1 MDKALKTIPVLDA
14 DYMQNKIVENRLS
27 RTVRVYKGN
36 RFDNLRSEHVLTHCT
51 QQIVVTTKVWQNSDK
66 RENLISQ
73 INQLKQEL
81 ENRKDELIRQN
92 SAQGPDGTLV
102 AELVAKYFIDMV
114 RDGDEIADYTGVL
127 TTIIDRPDMPKD
139 VNLRDFLPYTGK
151 ERVITGSNDSVPL
164 IEEHTARLTPITLEL
179 RAFGHKN
186 SLWDVLFNPFW
197 DTERLMQTAATIRVD
212 SRNDDVIGNIVR
224 ENYDAG
230 HSQAADTTGATY
242 DLKVYNT
249 VLAAIKKDYNLLHP
263 LFKTRTIGSMNPKLY
278 LLCNP
283 SDQWNLQRVVSGGLV
298 GASGV
303 AQIVSALPLTGI
315 IPYGGG
321 IQHGSSWGKE
331 ILSYPGVEKGEFY
344 LVGVTRFGG
353 YTFIKRDLT
362 LETGIG
368 EVLQLSREE
377 RAWYRVG
384 KVFLDWLVGK
394 TESSKAYGAIIKGEL
409 PAA

>member
-1 MDKALKTIPVLDA
+1 MKEIANIPVLDA
-14 DYMQNKIVENRLS
+14 EYMRNRLVENRTA
-27 RTVRVYKGN
+27 RTVRVYRGN
-36 RFDNLRSEHVLTHCT
+36 AEDNLKATTPITYYS
-51 QQIVVTTKVWQNSDK
+51 QQIVATTKLWRNSDK
-66 RENLISQ
+66 REIILNQ
-73 INQLKQEL
+73 IYTLKQKL
-81 ENRKDELIRQN
+81 EAQKNA
-92 SAQGPDGTLV
+92 AQGPDSPLI
-102 AELVAKYFIDMV
+102 AELMGKFFIDLL
-114 RDGDEIADYTGVL
+114 RISDETPDYTGIL
-127 TTIIDRPDMPKD
+127 TQVIDRPDMPKD

-151 ERVITGSNDSVPL
+151 ERVIAGSNDSVPL

-212 SRNDDVIGNIVR
+212 SRNDDVIGDIVR
-224 ENYDAG
+224 ASYDAG
-230 HSQAADTTGATY
+230 HSQAADTTGSTY

-249 VLAAIKKDYNLLHP
+249 VLACINKVRDLLHP
-263 LFKTRTIGSMNPKLY
+263 LFKTRTIGSMNPQVY

-283 SDQWNLQRVVSGGLV
+283 SDQWSLQRVVSGGLV
-298 GASGV
+298 GASGI

-321 IQHGSSWGKE
+321 IQDGLPWGKE
-331 ILSYPGVEKGEFY
+331 TLSYPGVTKGDFY
-344 LVGVTRFGG
+344 LVAVTRFGG

-384 KVFLDWLVGK
+384 KTFIDWLIGK
-394 TESSKAYGAIIKGEL
+394 TESSKAYGAIIKGKL